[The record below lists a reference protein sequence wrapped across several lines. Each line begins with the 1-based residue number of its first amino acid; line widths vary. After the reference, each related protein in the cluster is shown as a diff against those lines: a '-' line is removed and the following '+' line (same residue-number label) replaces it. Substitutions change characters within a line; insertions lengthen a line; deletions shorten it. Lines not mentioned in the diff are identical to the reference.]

1 MADFSNI
8 VGSTKF
14 KEACC
19 IDAARVYD
27 SCCDRDC
34 LEDLQCYF
42 TDADQE
48 LVNNADSVRVNG
60 AQIIDVAIDVEPVT
74 FNRGYYAC
82 NMTFFFVVD
91 LDVFDA
97 VTRSASRVTGVAF
110 FTKKLIMFGSEGN
123 IKTYSNRA
131 ASALSGTT
139 THSDNA
145 PTCTVQCVEPI
156 ALSARIGDVSSAYEV
171 CPYLPAAVTEYCG
184 GQVNTRAQVGT
195 PTVFVTL
202 GVFSIVELTRQVQML
217 IPVYDFCVPQKHCD
231 DNDTP
236 CEVFRKIDFP
246 KNDFFPK
253 PDGSCNCCGR
263 ND

>member
-19 IDAARVYD
+19 IDAERVYD

-42 TDADQE
+42 TPEDQT
-48 LVNNADSVRVNG
+48 VINNAESVRVRS
-60 AQIIDVAIDVEPVT
+60 AKVIDVVIDVEPVT

-91 LDVFDA
+91 LDVYDIQTLNAGA
-97 VTRSASRVTGVAF
+97 VKGLAF

-123 IKTYSNRA
+123 IKSYTNRTLPQVNRRT
-131 ASALSGTT
+131 S
-139 THSDNA
+139 HSDNA
-145 PTCTVQCVEPI
+145 PKCTVQCVEPI
-156 ALSARIGDVSSAYEV
+156 ALSARIGDVSSSYEC
-171 CPYLPAAVTEYCG
+171 CPCLSPAINEYCG
-184 GQVNTRAQVGT
+184 GQVNTKAQVGT

-202 GVFSIVELTRQVQML
+202 GVFSIVQLTRKVQML

-246 KNDFFPK
+246 KNDFFPN
-253 PDGSCNCCGR
+253 PDSQCSCSR
-263 ND
+263 